1 MPTRLRSRRLRASGI
16 GCGGH
21 VQAPIPSCQAER
33 AASLRVRVVTAP
45 PSATLALTRSGLV
58 ARTREVLNRGH
69 ARNPDVYVIDAGDRL
84 AVVKDFAPRAAW
96 VRATIGRWITSR
108 EIRAYQLLAGH
119 PAVPVFL
126 GRIDALA
133 FAVEYRPGRRM
144 SRRLQ
149 AELAPG
155 FIARLADAV
164 REMHA
169 RGVVH
174 LDLRHRS
181 NVLVDASEQPVLID
195 FASAVMLSPRGL
207 LARWLLPRLAR
218 LDWDAVE
225 KWRQRVEPESDVVT
239 PASVASGGRRGA
251 SSPT

>member
-1 MPTRLRSRRLRASGI
+1 MTEQPR
-16 GCGGH
+16 
-21 VQAPIPSCQAER
+21 PILGLDR
-33 AASLRVRVVTAP
+33 G
-45 PSATLALTRSGLV
+45 TLAGF
-58 ARTREVLNRGH
+58 TREVLNRGN
-69 ARNPDVYVIDAGDRL
+69 ARNPDVVLVDVRGRL

-108 EIRAYQLLAGH
+108 EVRAYQILAGH
-119 PAVPVFL
+119 PAVPRFV

-133 FAVEYRPGRRM
+133 FAVEYRPGRHM
-144 SRRLQ
+144 SRRLG

-181 NVLVDASEQPVLID
+181 NVLVDAREQPVLID
-195 FASAVMLSPRGL
+195 FASAVMLRPRGL
-207 LARWLLPRLAR
+207 LGRWLLPRLAR
-218 LDWDAVE
+218 WDWEAVE
-225 KWRQRVEPESDVVT
+225 KWRQRVEP
-239 PASVASGGRRGA
+239 ASGAVTTASMSSGARRGA
-251 SSPT
+251 SRPT